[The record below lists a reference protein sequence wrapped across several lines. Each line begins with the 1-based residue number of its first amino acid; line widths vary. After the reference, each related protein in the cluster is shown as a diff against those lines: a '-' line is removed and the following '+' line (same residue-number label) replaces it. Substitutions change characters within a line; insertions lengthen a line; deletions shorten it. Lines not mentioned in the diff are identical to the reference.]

1 MYGAADPALPRRCPP
16 LTPRSLAAQALPPVL
31 PPRRLVDRFLY
42 DRFLLLFAPGT
53 LALEDVAFDAVV
65 FLRLF
70 VVGLDVAVSV
80 VVDNPGK
87 EVALL
92 FLLPPPVDDFFF
104 VPVAVVVSSPFFFA
118 NLTPFTPVPDP
129 PLRSFRPFIQA

>member
-42 DRFLLLFAPGT
+42 DLFLLLFAPGT
-53 LALEDVAFDAVV
+53 LALEDVVFDAVV
-65 FLRLF
+65 FLRLL
-70 VVGLDVAVSV
+70 VVGFDVVVSV
-80 VVDNPGK
+80 VVDNPGR

-104 VPVAVVVSSPFFFA
+104 CASCCCCIIAFLLCQS
-118 NLTPFTPVPDP
+118 NSIHT
-129 PLRSFRPFIQA
+129 RSRSAT

>member
-42 DRFLLLFAPGT
+42 DLFLLLFVLGA
-53 LALEDVAFDAVV
+53 LALEDVVFDAVV
-65 FLRLF
+65 FLRLL
-70 VVGLDVAVSV
+70 VVGLDVVVSV
-80 VVDNPGK
+80 VIDNPGK

-92 FLLPPPVDDFFF
+92 FLLPPDFLF
-104 VPVAVVVSSPFFFA
+104 VLVVVVVVSSPFFFA

-129 PLRSFRPFIQA
+129 PLKSFRPFMHA

>member
-16 LTPRSLAAQALPPVL
+16 LTPRSLAAQALLPPVL

-42 DRFLLLFAPGT
+42 DLFLLLFAFGA

-65 FLRLF
+65 FLLLF
-70 VVGLDVAVSV
+70 VVGLDVVVSV
-80 VVDNPGK
+80 VVDNPGR

-92 FLLPPPVDDFFF
+92 FLLPPPADDFLF
-104 VPVAVVVSSPFFFA
+104 VPVAIVSSPFFFA
-118 NLTPFTPVPDP
+118 NLTTFTPVPDP
-129 PLRSFRPFIQA
+129 PVKSFRPFIHA